1 MISSGVVYFLIAW
14 SIFLLLAALRSIKI
28 KPTELSEYELERRV
42 AAGDEE
48 AIYQAQRQQLLP
60 EVVTLRHVID
70 VLLGIIMVSLF
81 LHSGGW
87 LFGIICALIALLEI
101 SMLARQHFVSR
112 TMQPLYENYEDYTL
126 LVADKLR
133 PVLRFVREVSD
144 ARPVDFKVHSRDEM
158 AHIIDEA
165 KDILTHE
172 ERLLLT
178 HAMQFEQKKVSEVM
192 TPRSVVR
199 SIDKSEVIG
208 PVTLDTVYSSG
219 HSRFPVVD
227 KDIDHVVG
235 LLYTHELITQAKGS
249 AKVTAEKI
257 MDKKV
262 YYINES
268 QTLDSAL
275 AGFLRVKHHLFI
287 VVNEFEETT
296 GIVTIEDVIEALIGR
311 KIVDEFDQHEDLRV
325 VAKRLSKK
333 RHTSANETHIS

>member
-1 MISSGVVYFLIAW
+1 MLFFIIAW
-14 SIFLLLAALRSIKI
+14 GIFCVLAALRAIKI
-28 KPTELSEYELERRV
+28 RPTELSEYELERRV
-42 AAGDEE
+42 GAGDEE
-48 AIYQAQRQQLLP
+48 AIYQEQRQYILP
-60 EVVTLRHVID
+60 DVLTLRHVID
-70 VLLGIIMVSLF
+70 VLLGIVMVSLF

-101 SMLARQHFVSR
+101 SMLARQRFIARAV
-112 TMQPLYENYEDYTL
+112 QPLYDTYEDYVL
-126 LVADKLR
+126 LAADKLR
-133 PVLRFVREVSD
+133 PILRFVREVSD
-144 ARPVDFKVHSRDEM
+144 TRPVDFKVHSRDEM
-158 AHIIDEA
+158 SHIIDEA

-172 ERLLLT
+172 ERLLLI

-192 TPRSVVR
+192 TPRSVIK
-199 SIDKSEVIG
+199 SIDKSEVLG
-208 PVTLDTVYSSG
+208 PVTLDTLYASG
-219 HSRFPVVD
+219 HSRFPVVN

-235 LLYTHELITQAKGS
+235 LLYTHDLITHAKGG
-249 AKVTAEKI
+249 AKVTVEKI

-262 YYINES
+262 FYINED

-296 GIVTIEDVIEALIGR
+296 GIVTIEDTIEALIGR

-325 VAKRLSKK
+325 VAKRLAKK